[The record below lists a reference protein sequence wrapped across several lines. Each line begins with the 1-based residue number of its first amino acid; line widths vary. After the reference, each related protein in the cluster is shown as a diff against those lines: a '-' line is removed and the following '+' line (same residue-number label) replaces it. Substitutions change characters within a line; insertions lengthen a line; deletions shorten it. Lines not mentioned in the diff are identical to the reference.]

1 MRCLPYTSFVC
12 FAVALGADAT
22 ASTVNASRVPPGF
35 EDIVH
40 GQVEQIEIRMLGKTL
55 GIFPVLVRPDTVRL
69 ETPEAVAAAIGLP
82 AAARDDADASG
93 TSPVAAS
100 RLAALARPMARNGH
114 LACDTGCG
122 YLDTETAD
130 VIFDEQRG
138 SLDLFLAK
146 AWLPVPDT
154 TGQPYYANA
163 AGSERALIHSQVINA
178 AGSGT
183 QRNLTVL
190 GNGALGITSRSFAG
204 FDWSLVHTGQHG
216 QRGTSEEERGA
227 DRLRASL
234 NSLYYRHDLG
244 PAHYTQFGRMDQR
257 DLSSTRGGSFGFS
270 LLPVHRFDGV
280 RVGTSQAYV
289 NERHAAQG
297 SPLTVLL
304 TRDAR
309 VDAYR
314 GNELLG
320 SAYLPAGVQSIDTR
334 YFPEGTYLVS
344 LRIIE
349 ADTLVRT
356 ASEPFTKVGG
366 GAFEQR
372 LQWFGQAGRV
382 ADERHGRGD
391 TDALGFTAQAGVRTP
406 VGGGVLLTSGVG
418 WVPSALYNET
428 QLSWRHAFA
437 FGTLTLAGS
446 ALVGTGGAY
455 GNTQSIA
462 LSNGLGLSVYRYQM
476 RDTSCA
482 QNTAALGASALNLGC
497 YDSLNAALSV
507 PLGAWQASAGYGYN
521 KTHGRALSTAKF
533 PEVPM
538 LVGDADVRHND
549 RVSRTLQATLSRT
562 FRWRRL
568 SVASRVGVYE
578 RRGTTRGSGAMG
590 TATASR
596 DTGAFVSLTFAAHC
610 PKPAAQG
617 ATTYS
622 TAGVEVRTGEGARR
636 SGAQTGYQASHAWT
650 WDDTSRRE
658 LAVGVSGE
666 VHGDVSATVRGAI
679 DGRYGDAN
687 AMLSGSARRDG
698 IVGGDRVSFTGG
710 YASSLAITRE
720 RVLLG
725 PAFLAGEAP
734 AAVAIVVARDDART
748 PGAAARLD
756 VGGRPVTVDFGGAA
770 IVPVSGYRLQSGEV
784 SEATSGVHDHTV
796 SLVRGASRRDYFLT
810 PGRVVT
816 HDVSAGRSYTYVGR
830 ALGPDGLSLDH
841 AQVLSVSAQ
850 PLDDQGVFMIE
861 SPRQL
866 SALYLLSRGQPLRCA
881 IDVTRREDVVHVTGT
896 TQCEALAQETLP
908 EGIRADTRVQRL
920 LSQRER
926 PVQETRREVDDAVT
940 R

>member
-1 MRCLPYTSFVC
+1 MRCLLYTSFVC
-12 FAVALGADAT
+12 FAFALGADAA
-22 ASTVNASRVPPGF
+22 ASPVNAARVPPGF

-40 GQVEQIEIRMLGKTL
+40 GQVEQIEIRMLGKSL
-55 GIFPVLVRPDTVRL
+55 GIFPVFVRPDTVRL

-82 AAARDDADASG
+82 AAASDDADASDA
-93 TSPVAAS
+93 SHVAAS
-100 RLAALARPMARNGH
+100 RLAALAMPMARNGH
-114 LACDTGCG
+114 LVCDTGCG
-122 YLDTETAD
+122 YLDTETAG

-138 SLDLFLAK
+138 SLDLFLTK

-154 TGQPYYANA
+154 TDEPYYANP
-163 AGSERALIHSQVINA
+163 AGSERALIHSQVLNV
-178 AGSGT
+178 AGSST
-183 QRNLTVL
+183 QRNLTLL

-216 QRGTSEEERGA
+216 QRGQRDGGA
-227 DRLRASL
+227 DRLHASL
-234 NSLYYRHDLG
+234 NSLYYRHDLS
-244 PAHYTQFGRMDQR
+244 ATHYTQFGRMDQR

-289 NERHAAQG
+289 NEHRAAQG

-320 SAYLPAGVQSIDTR
+320 SAYLPAGVQTIDTR
-334 YFPEGTYLVS
+334 YFPEGTYLVT
-344 LRIIE
+344 LRIVE

-356 ASEPFTKVGG
+356 MSEPFTKVGG
-366 GAFEQR
+366 GAFDQR
-372 LQWFGQAGRV
+372 FQWFGQAGRA
-382 ADERHGRGD
+382 ADERYGQRDVRG
-391 TDALGFTAQAGVRTP
+391 FIAQAGARTP

-428 QLSWRHAFA
+428 QLSWRHAFS

-455 GNTQSIA
+455 GNTQSVA
-462 LSNGLGLSVYRYQM
+462 LANGVGLSLYRYQM
-476 RDTSCA
+476 RDGSCTR
-482 QNTAALGASALNLGC
+482 NTAAFGQSALNLGC

-507 PLGAWQASAGYGYN
+507 PLGPWQASAGYGYN
-521 KTHGRALSTAKF
+521 KSQGRSPSAANVFDASRPL
-533 PEVPM
+533 
-538 LVGDADVRHND
+538 GGADVPNSRHSD
-549 RVSRTLQATLSRT
+549 RVSRTLQATLSRS

-568 SVASRVGVYE
+568 SVASRVGVYQ
-578 RRGTTRGSGAMG
+578 RRATAGGGGAMGSGAI
-590 TATASR
+590 SR
-596 DTGAFVSLTFAAHC
+596 DTGAFVNLTLTAHR
-610 PKPAAQG
+610 PKPPMQG
-617 ATTYS
+617 AATFS
-622 TAGVEVRTGEGARR
+622 SAGVEVRSGEGERR
-636 SGAQTGYQASHAWT
+636 GRTQTGYQASHAWT

-666 VHGDVSATVRGAI
+666 VRGDVSATVRGAV

-687 AMLSGSARRDG
+687 AMLSGSARRAG
-698 IVGGDRVSFTGG
+698 VVGGDSVSFTGG
-710 YASSLAITRE
+710 YASSLAVTRD

-734 AAVAIVVARDDART
+734 AAVAIVVAGEDDRT
-748 PGAAARLD
+748 QGAAARLD

-816 HDVSAGRSYTYVGR
+816 HEVSAGRSYTYVGR

-841 AQVLSVSAQ
+841 AQVLSVPAQ

-866 SALYLLSRGQPLRCA
+866 SSLYLLSRGQPLRCA

-896 TQCEALAQETLP
+896 TQCEVLAQETLP
-908 EGIRADTRVQRL
+908 EGMRADARVQRL
-920 LSQRER
+920 LSQRDLS
-926 PVQETRREVDDAVT
+926 VQETRRDVADAVT